1 MGVSGCK
8 ELGRRWR
15 IGERKVFQ
23 AIIGDEGTDGCT
35 SERAIGADE
44 TNDEFTSEPTLLLN
58 RR

>member
-1 MGVSGCK
+1 MGVNECR
-8 ELGRRWR
+8 ELGRRWG

-44 TNDEFTSEPTLLLN
+44 VNDEFTSEPTLLLN